1 MNSQKICIIGGSLTG
16 LVTAIALSKLNCD
29 IDLITDNTYQNIKN
43 NRTIAISENNL
54 NFLKKINISKNFEE
68 AVWPCSIMKLYTGST
83 SGEFSEIFDFDRDKE
98 QKKILYMIKNE
109 KLSKIMFNK
118 IKKIPSI
125 SFKNFGKV
133 SEIKNKGLLKSIKL
147 NNNHLKYNL
156 IIICTGHNSNLVKKL
171 FNNQEFKN
179 SYKETLITTV
189 IKHTETKNNEARQI
203 FFDNQILAFL
213 PLSKT
218 ETSIVLSLKESKN
231 KKISDLMIKEKIN
244 LSAKSFYKKINFNN
258 KIEYSKPNFL
268 IRSQYY
274 KERILLFG
282 DALHVIHPFV
292 GQGFNMILRD
302 LACLE
307 RIFIKKISLGLD
319 LGSSDI
325 LQEFSNTIKSQNF
338 IFSIGTDLLKNSL
351 SSKKIRDG
359 MLTTANKSSIAKSV
373 FFDIA
378 DRGLKF

>member
-1 MNSQKICIIGGSLTG
+1 MKSQKICIIGGSLTG

-29 IDLITDNTYQNIKN
+29 IDLITDNTYENVKN
-43 NRTIAISENNL
+43 SRTVAISENNL
-54 NFLKKINISKNFEE
+54 DFLKKLNIFKDLKNE
-68 AVWPCSIMKLYTGST
+68 VWPCSIMKLYSGSK
-83 SGEFSEIFDFDRDKE
+83 SDEISEIFDFDRDKE

-118 IKKIPSI
+118 IKRTSSI
-125 SFKNFGKV
+125 SFKNLGKI
-133 SEIKNKGLLKSIKL
+133 SEINNHGLLKSIKL
-147 NNNHLKYNL
+147 NNTHLKYNL
-156 IIICTGHNSNLVKKL
+156 IIICTGHNSSLVKKI
-171 FNNQEFKN
+171 FHNQEIKN
-179 SYKETLITTV
+179 SYKENLITTV
-189 IKHTETKNNEARQI
+189 FNHNEIENNKARQI
-203 FFDNQILAFL
+203 FFNDEILAFL

-218 ETSIVLSLKESKN
+218 ETSVVLSSKENVSKKLSDWIVK
-231 KKISDLMIKEKIN
+231 KKINSC
-244 LSAKSFYKKINFNN
+244 AKNFYKKITFKN
-258 KIEYSKPNFL
+258 KIYYSKPNFL

-307 RIFIKKISLGLD
+307 KIFVKKISLGLD

-325 LQEFSNTIKSQNF
+325 LQEFSNKTKSQNF

-351 SSKKIRDG
+351 SSKKIRDS
-359 MLTTANKSSIAKSV
+359 MLTVVNKSNIAKSV
-373 FFDIA
+373 FYNIA